1 VGVSAAGT
9 WLVAGAGAA
18 ASSASIYLLTL
29 AVAAFAH
36 RTPEPGPSGRNRL
49 IVLVPAYNEEELLR
63 RCLDSLRHQSYP
75 ADLYRIV
82 VIADNCTDGTA
93 TVARLAGAEVLVR
106 DDPSARGKG
115 RALRWAMDALL
126 AEPNPADA
134 LVVVDADSIAHPEML
149 RALEARMAAGA
160 DVVQGEYLVLHE
172 PGTGSELREAAFL
185 LFHRT
190 RFAGREA
197 LGMSCS
203 LVGNGMLFRRSVLEA
218 HPWNAYIGAED
229 LEYTITLR
237 LAGVKPR
244 FAAAARVSGP
254 SPGFGRPAAI
264 QRMRWEGGRFQMVRT
279 RLAGLVVAA
288 FRSRDWSLLD
298 AAADLAVPP
307 LGLLVLIT
315 GAGGSLAAAGW
326 AAHLTASW
334 AVLPWAIAATGIV
347 GYVVIGLRAARAPS
361 SMYRALLAAPRF
373 LLAKAGTYLRMTRG
387 LRSDTWVRTERPGE
401 RPVTG
406 RVDVCGVPI
415 DVVDQAQA
423 AERIMSAVTNRTFL
437 QVATVNLQFLVT
449 ARRRPAVR
457 RALNESG
464 LNVADG
470 APVVWL
476 ARVLGRR
483 LPGRIA
489 GADLVP
495 ALLPLAAA
503 SGARVFLLGAGE
515 GVAREA
521 ADVLTRR
528 HPGLVVSGTLCPP
541 RTSLEEMDNEAII
554 AEIARAGADI
564 LLVALGHPKQDLWI
578 AGTRDALPVSV
589 AIGVGG
595 TLDLIA
601 GRVGRAPRSLQRI
614 GLEWLYR
621 LAREPHRLAGRYLA
635 CAAWLFAVFLP
646 LATWQ
651 RIVVG
656 TETHIGGLA
665 AMSVA
670 ATEPTIAA
678 DGEPSAVPS

>member
-1 VGVSAAGT
+1 
-9 WLVAGAGAA
+9 
-18 ASSASIYLLTL
+18 
-29 AVAAFAH
+29 
-36 RTPEPGPSGRNRL
+36 
-49 IVLVPAYNEEELLR
+49 
-63 RCLDSLRHQSYP
+63 
-75 ADLYRIV
+75 
-82 VIADNCTDGTA
+82 
-93 TVARLAGAEVLVR
+93 
-106 DDPSARGKG
+106 
-115 RALRWAMDALL
+115 
-126 AEPNPADA
+126 
-134 LVVVDADSIAHPEML
+134 
-149 RALEARMAAGA
+149 
-160 DVVQGEYLVLHE
+160 
-172 PGTGSELREAAFL
+172 
-185 LFHRT
+185 
-190 RFAGREA
+190 
-197 LGMSCS
+197 
-203 LVGNGMLFRRSVLEA
+203 
-218 HPWNAYIGAED
+218 
-229 LEYTITLR
+229 
-237 LAGVKPR
+237 
-244 FAAAARVSGP
+244 
-254 SPGFGRPAAI
+254 
-264 QRMRWEGGRFQMVRT
+264 MRWEGGRFQMVRT
-279 RLAGLVVAA
+279 RLGGLVVSA

-307 LGLLVLIT
+307 LGLLVLVT
-315 GAGGSLAAAGW
+315 GAGGALAAAGW
-326 AAHLTASW
+326 AAHLTATW
-334 AVLPWAIAATGIV
+334 AILPWAIAAAGIV

-373 LLAKAGTYLRMTRG
+373 LFAKAGTYLRMTRG

-401 RPVTG
+401 VIRQSAG

-423 AERIMSAVTNRTFL
+423 TERIMSAVASRTFL

-457 RALNESG
+457 RALDESG

-495 ALLPLAAA
+495 TLMPLAAA
-503 SGARVFLLGAGE
+503 SGARVFLLGAAD

-521 ADVLTRR
+521 AEVLTRR

-541 RTSLEEMDNEAII
+541 LTSLEEMDNEAII
-554 AEIARAGADI
+554 AEIARSGADI

-578 AGTRDALPVSV
+578 AAMSDALPVSV

-646 LATWQ
+646 LVTWQ
-651 RIVVG
+651 RLVVG
-656 TETHIGGLA
+656 SQHHIGGLA

-670 ATEPTIAA
+670 TTDSTVGAE
-678 DGEPSAVPS
+678 GEPSAVPS

>member
-1 VGVSAAGT
+1 
-9 WLVAGAGAA
+9 
-18 ASSASIYLLTL
+18 
-29 AVAAFAH
+29 
-36 RTPEPGPSGRNRL
+36 
-49 IVLVPAYNEEELLR
+49 
-63 RCLDSLRHQSYP
+63 
-75 ADLYRIV
+75 
-82 VIADNCTDGTA
+82 
-93 TVARLAGAEVLVR
+93 
-106 DDPSARGKG
+106 
-115 RALRWAMDALL
+115 
-126 AEPNPADA
+126 
-134 LVVVDADSIAHPEML
+134 
-149 RALEARMAAGA
+149 
-160 DVVQGEYLVLHE
+160 
-172 PGTGSELREAAFL
+172 
-185 LFHRT
+185 
-190 RFAGREA
+190 
-197 LGMSCS
+197 
-203 LVGNGMLFRRSVLEA
+203 
-218 HPWNAYIGAED
+218 
-229 LEYTITLR
+229 
-237 LAGVKPR
+237 
-244 FAAAARVSGP
+244 
-254 SPGFGRPAAI
+254 
-264 QRMRWEGGRFQMVRT
+264 MRWEGGRFQMVRT
-279 RLAGLVVAA
+279 RLAGLVVSA

-315 GAGGSLAAAGW
+315 GAGGTLAAAAW
-326 AAHLTASW
+326 AAHLTATW
-334 AVLPWAIAATGIV
+334 AMLPWAIAAAGIA

-401 RPVTG
+401 VARPAGG

-423 AERIMSAVTNRTFL
+423 TDRIMSAVANRTFL

-457 RALNESG
+457 RALDESG

-476 ARVLGRR
+476 ARVLGRC

-495 ALLPLAAA
+495 ALMPLAAA
-503 SGARVFLLGAGE
+503 TGARVFLLGAAD

-541 RTSLEEMDNEAII
+541 LTSFEEMDNEAII
-554 AEIARAGADI
+554 AAIAEAGADI

-578 AGTRDALPVSV
+578 AATREALPVSV

-601 GRVGRAPRSLQRI
+601 GRVDRAPRSLQRI

-621 LAREPHRLAGRYLA
+621 LAHEPHRLAGRYLA

-646 LATWQ
+646 LVTWQ
-651 RIVVG
+651 RLVVG
-656 TETHIGGLA
+656 SQAHIGGLA

-670 ATEPTIAA
+670 ATESTVAA
-678 DGEPSAVPS
+678 EGEPSAVAS